1 MVYQYYVAID
11 TTGHAGL
18 AATKRCAVESEA
30 LQHGDTVISVE
41 ASNAFEARR
50 QSAAAWEQTSGTLH

>member
-1 MVYQYYVAID
+1 MVYQYFVAID

-30 LQHGDTVISVE
+30 LQHGDTVVPVE
-41 ASNAFEARR
+41 ASNAYQARR
-50 QSAAAWEQTSGTLH
+50 QAAAAWEQASGSLH